1 MSLQDIIFLP
11 NKETVLP
18 NAVMNVFQLVLN
30 FLYRLVYLCS
40 DAIYRHAFARMKQR
54 NRCCFGGRNP
64 SGTKK
69 IIEQQKMICGIA
81 RCKLCNILA
90 AAPDPS
96 LHSGCGDISLP
107 DLFPVSADPELLFFL
122 FRLRSLHV
130 TSLFA
135 IFFLSHTYYAKK
147 NLRLFTGDLIIFM

>member
-64 SGTKK
+64 SGTQK

-90 AAPDPS
+90 DYIKNFFNINFCLLIWS
-96 LHSGCGDISLP
+96 
-107 DLFPVSADPELLFFL
+107 VSSP
-122 FRLRSLHV
+122 RNS
-130 TSLFA
+130 
-135 IFFLSHTYYAKK
+135 
-147 NLRLFTGDLIIFM
+147 